1 LADGKSLVS
10 NASKSFGMF
19 SSSLSKVE
27 VLQATVKGKHLVIPG
42 TLTMNNQGIPTH
54 AVIDCRV
61 TGIAFIDQDFTSDH
75 QIAHQDWKERR
86 QIKAIHGR
94 PVKSDDIAHTAKV
107 SMAIR
112 DHKEQQPMFVSKLDQ
127 YPIHIA
133 IFWVWVHDE
142 AVCFVSKMVMFDSQ
156 YSTTDCHNAL
166 VTIVQVTEEPP
177 EPAYPVFQDLLELQI
192 QRQRAFRSNM
202 VMCNGASRCWTV
214 KNGWLRVLK
223 LLII

>member
-75 QIAHQDWKERR
+75 QIAHQD
-86 QIKAIHGR
+86 
-94 PVKSDDIAHTAKV
+94 
-107 SMAIR
+107 
-112 DHKEQQPMFVSKLDQ
+112 
-127 YPIHIA
+127 
-133 IFWVWVHDE
+133 
-142 AVCFVSKMVMFDSQ
+142 
-156 YSTTDCHNAL
+156 
-166 VTIVQVTEEPP
+166 
-177 EPAYPVFQDLLELQI
+177 
-192 QRQRAFRSNM
+192 
-202 VMCNGASRCWTV
+202 
-214 KNGWLRVLK
+214 
-223 LLII
+223 